1 MLYIL
6 LFLEVFVVVRGG
18 EAQTKRTCDRGS
30 IAVEGRSRGG
40 DVEAFGRF
48 PILLGGPRL
57 NLTDDFFALF
67 WPLSARDTTVS
78 KNTPKYM

>member
-6 LFLEVFVVVRGG
+6 LFLEVFVVVREEG
-18 EAQTKRTCDRGS
+18 QTKRTCDRGS
-30 IAVEGRSRGG
+30 IAVEGRSGGG

-57 NLTDDFFALF
+57 SLTGDFFALF
-67 WPLSARDTTVS
+67 WPSSARETTVS